1 MGLRRLPMKRLK
13 QEKGSATL
21 FVLLAML
28 FFVMYLVGMY
38 IYSSNAEAT
47 QLEEMQVIKETYE
60 QGVNDI
66 DDIYETLIQ
75 NNAI

>member
-1 MGLRRLPMKRLK
+1 MKRLK
-13 QEKGSATL
+13 QENGSATL

-47 QLEEMQVIKETYE
+47 QLEEIQVIKETYE
-60 QGVNDI
+60 QGINEI
-66 DDIYETLIQ
+66 DRVYEMLDKT
-75 NNAI
+75 

>member
-1 MGLRRLPMKRLK
+1 MRRLK
-13 QEKGSATL
+13 QENGSATL

-47 QLEEMQVIKETYE
+47 QLEEIQVIKGTYE
-60 QGVNDI
+60 QGINEI
-66 DDIYETLIQ
+66 DRVYEMLDKS
-75 NNAI
+75 